1 MAKKILVID
10 DEELI
15 TKSLLKLLGAQGYD
29 ATVVSSGKDA
39 LEKIKKADFDL
50 IISDVRMP
58 IIDGIETIKQIR
70 AYLETSK
77 KKAIPEILITGY
89 ADMDT
94 YKEAANLKIADY
106 LYKPFDIQDFLKVVK
121 KIIG

>member
-15 TKSLLKLLGAQGYD
+15 TKSLLKLLSAQGYD
-29 ATVVSSGKDA
+29 ATVVPSGKDA

-70 AYLETSK
+70 AYLAISK

-94 YKEAANLKIADY
+94 YKEAENLKVADY
-106 LYKPFDIQDFLKVVK
+106 LYKPFDTQDFLKAVK